1 MAEGRSGSQGFG
13 LLDNLE
19 WTTWIASGFVWS
31 HDARLDRARRAAWR
45 ILFERPACG
54 IGRRRIGYD
63 GSERGNNFIGK
74 RFLGHCRRHS
84 FHFHDDARC
93 HNRRIYFTRLAFDLG
108 EGNMSGTAGNQ
119 EASAFIGCILKGLMS
134 QARIPKA
141 FWFAS
146 AIR

>member
-1 MAEGRSGSQGFG
+1 MAATALSKTEEIGGGTLLGSEGI
-13 LLDNLE
+13 LP
-19 WTTWIASGFVWS
+19 A
-31 HDARLDRARRAAWR
+31 
-45 ILFERPACG
+45 LFERPACG